1 MSLDAMLDDLPDS
14 TVDNEFVANNTVAN
28 KPVGNDAMLRKGGSN
43 WVEGDRFFDRK
54 AELEILTDRMR
65 DGTHTLVTAQRRMG
79 KTSLVREL
87 LRRLAKDGEFETVF
101 VDLEAALDQ
110 ADAIAEVAVCARPV
124 SRVWGRIEASFANIL
139 KEVGSRIEEL
149 SVSDLK
155 VKLRAGIDAGN
166 WAQRGDSVFAALADS
181 ARPVVLAID
190 ELPILVNRLLKD
202 SSGRITPEGRQEADA
217 FLSWLRRNG
226 QAHRQR
232 VTLILS
238 GSVGLEPLLEQAGLS
253 AHANI
258 FSAYDLKP
266 WDEDIAVLCLS
277 ELAKTYEIG
286 LPREICQGMYRRL
299 RCCIPHHVQMYF
311 DKLHDRLRH
320 TGRQAA
326 SEEDAEWVYRH
337 EMLSVRGQ
345 MDLQHYEDR
354 LRTILGTAG
363 YPVAMEILTAAAVGG
378 RLDGDVVDRYRAHF
392 AAGAEDTEPG
402 DPSVG
407 DVLHVLHHDGYLEPQ
422 DGGYRFRSGLL
433 EDWWRNRWG
442 GGFRSVIDLA
452 RRSGETGR

>member
-1 MSLDAMLDDLPDS
+1 
-14 TVDNEFVANNTVAN
+14 
-28 KPVGNDAMLRKGGSN
+28 MLRKGGSN
-43 WVEGDRFFDRK
+43 WVEGDCFFDREV
-54 AELEILTDRMR
+54 ELEILTDRMR
-65 DGTHTLVTAQRRMG
+65 DGIHTLVTAQRRMG

-87 LRRLAKDGEFETVF
+87 LRRLAEGGEFETVF

-110 ADAIAEVAVCARPV
+110 ADAIAETAVRARPV
-124 SRVWGRIEASFANIL
+124 SGAWGRIEAGFVNIL
-139 KEVGSRIEEL
+139 KEAGGRIEEL

-166 WAQRGDSVFAALADS
+166 WARRGDAIFEALAGNP
-181 ARPVVLAID
+181 RPVVLAID

-202 SSGRITPEGRQEADA
+202 DSGRITPEGKQEADA

-226 QAHRQR
+226 QAHRER
-232 VTLILS
+232 VTMMLS

-266 WDEDIAVLCLS
+266 WDEDTAVSCLS
-277 ELAKTYEIG
+277 ELAGSYEVG
-286 LPREICQGMYRRL
+286 LPHGICRDICRRL

-311 DKLHDRLRH
+311 DKLHDRLRQA
-320 TGRQAA
+320 GRQAA
-326 SEEDAEWVYRH
+326 TEEDTEWVYLH

-363 YPVAMEILTAAAVGG
+363 YPAAMELLTATAVSGG
-378 RLDGDVVDRYRAHF
+378 LDGDAVDRYRAHF
-392 AAGAEDTEPG
+392 AAGAGDAGPG
-402 DPSVG
+402 GPTVG
-407 DVLHVLHHDGYLEPQ
+407 DVLHVLLHDGYLEPQ

-442 GGFRSVIDLA
+442 GSFRPVIDDG
-452 RRSGETGR
+452 RRSGGTGR

>member
-1 MSLDAMLDDLPDS
+1 
-14 TVDNEFVANNTVAN
+14 
-28 KPVGNDAMLRKGGSN
+28 MLRKGGSN
-43 WVEGDRFFDRK
+43 WVEGDSFFDREV
-54 AELEILTDRMR
+54 ELEILMDRMR
-65 DGTHTLVTAQRRMG
+65 DGNHTLVTAQRRMG

-87 LRRLAKDGEFETVF
+87 LRRLVEGGEFETVF
-101 VDLEAALDQ
+101 VDLEAALDP
-110 ADAIAEVAVCARPV
+110 ADAIAETAVRARPV
-124 SRVWGRIEASFANIL
+124 SGAWRRIEAGFANIL
-139 KEVGSRIEEL
+139 KEVGGRVEEL

-166 WAQRGDSVFAALADS
+166 WPQRGDAVFAALAGS

-202 SSGRITPEGRQEADA
+202 DSGRITPEGRKEADA

-226 QAHRQR
+226 QAHRGGI
-232 VTLILS
+232 TMILS

-266 WDEDIAVLCLS
+266 WDEDIAVSCLS
-277 ELAKTYEIG
+277 ELAGTHEVD
-286 LPREICQGMYRRL
+286 LPHGICREMCRKL

-320 TGRQAA
+320 AGRQAA
-326 SEEDAEWVYRH
+326 TEEDAERVYLH

-345 MDLQHYEDR
+345 TDLQHYEDR

-363 YPVAMEILTAAAVGG
+363 CPVAMEILTATAVDGC
-378 RLDGDVVDRYRAHF
+378 LDGGAIDRYRAYF
-392 AAGAEDTEPG
+392 TAAAGNAGPG
-402 DPSVG
+402 GPTVDN
-407 DVLHVLHHDGYLEPQ
+407 VLHILLHDGYLEPQ
-422 DGGYRFRSGLL
+422 DSGYRFTSGLL

-442 GGFRSVIDLA
+442 GSFRPVIDDGW
-452 RRSGETGR
+452 RSGGAGR